1 MLGWSYFTTLL
12 RVSRSTEYKYE
23 WEMIFVSKQ
32 VKRKRDIPIFFRA
45 SESERKLITENM
57 KRAKINNMGAYLR
70 KIAIDGYVV
79 NLDLTEVREL
89 VSLLRN
95 VSHNINQIARRANET
110 RSIYEA
116 DIKDLQARYDGL
128 WGKAD
133 EILRS
138 LADLRSAM

>member
-1 MLGWSYFTTLL
+1 M
-12 RVSRSTEYKYE
+12 K
-23 WEMIFVSKQ
+23 KQ

-45 SESERKLITENM
+45 SESERKLIAENM
-57 KRAKINNMGAYLR
+57 KRAKINNMGAYLW

-79 NLDLTEVREL
+79 NLDLTEVQEL
-89 VSLLRN
+89 VKLPRS
-95 VSHNINQIARRANET
+95 VSHNMNQIARRANET

-138 LADLRSAM
+138 LTDLRSAM